1 MNSKSLLALLAA
13 LIIIPAT
20 AVAQDATTSTRTID
34 SSTDDQ
40 LTRGGTGTGTRT
52 DAATESSTRVI
63 NSSTDDQLTRGGTG
77 TGTRT
82 LQATAPV
89 EASMAV
95 AAPSPWT
102 LQAKS
107 GSVTS
112 PGTNTITLILPGD
125 PAAASGATATYTV
138 ALSSSDGA
146 CAVPAAA
153 ELTWVAATG
162 GSSVFVVDC
171 AAVPSDR
178 NVTITA
184 GTATAS
190 FDLLAA
196 AAAN

>member
-1 MNSKSLLALLAA
+1 MNSKSLITLLAA
-13 LIIIPAT
+13 LIVIPAT
-20 AVAQDATTSTRTID
+20 GFAQDTTTSTRTVD

-52 DAATESSTRVI
+52 ETTAETATRTI
-63 NSSTDDQLTRGGTG
+63 DSSTDDQLTRGGTG

-95 AAPSPWT
+95 ALPSPWT

-107 GSVTS
+107 SSVAS
-112 PGTNTITLILPGD
+112 PGSNTITLILPSDAG
-125 PAAASGATATYTV
+125 AAPGATATYTV
-138 ALSSSDGA
+138 ALSSSDSA

-162 GSSVFVVDC
+162 GSSIFVVDC

-178 NVTITA
+178 KVTITG
-184 GTATAS
+184 GTATAE
-190 FDLLAA
+190 FDLLGAST
-196 AAAN
+196 AN

>member
-1 MNSKSLLALLAA
+1 MISKNLLALLAA

-20 AVAQDATTSTRTID
+20 AFAQDATTSTRTID

-52 DAATESSTRVI
+52 EGTTDTSARTVGG
-63 NSSTDDQLTRGGTG
+63 STDDQLTRGGTG

-89 EASMAV
+89 EASMTT

-107 GSVTS
+107 GSVSS
-112 PGTNTITLILPGD
+112 PGSNTITLVLPGD
-125 PAAASGATATYTV
+125 SAAAQGATATYTV

-146 CAVPAAA
+146 CSVPAAV

-162 GSSVFVVDC
+162 GSSVFVVEC
-171 AAVPSDR
+171 AAVSSDR

-184 GTATAS
+184 GTATAG

-196 AAAN
+196 SSAN